1 MADWEATCQWPAS
14 VSGNWQGQPKLA
26 GRLRLCS
33 KSVFFE
39 PEDTRVPI
47 ARCAAHSAPLPSVS
61 HKHLAGHAAGAQ
73 QSMTGNSASAIR
85 IICMMHYTCIGHL
98 SCMPQCHRPHGTAD
112 RPGGRPREEG
122 EARRLPFLRP
132 CSGRSQSASVTLR
145 SRVSGG
151 QNGVE
156 QCRTWDC

>member
-1 MADWEATCQWPAS
+1 VADWEATCQWPAS

-73 QSMTGNSASAIR
+73 QSMTGDSASVIR
-85 IICMMHYTCIGHL
+85 IICMMHYTSIGHL
-98 SCMPQCHRPHGTAD
+98 SCMPQCHSGQLINLEAD
-112 RPGGRPREEG
+112 HVRRVGRAGCPFGSRAAAG
-122 EARRLPFLRP
+122 ARA
-132 CSGRSQSASVTLR
+132 QA
-145 SRVSGG
+145 
-151 QNGVE
+151 
-156 QCRTWDC
+156 